1 MNKNYNHNIT
11 RNKKKKMSVCC
22 AVSQFRLLGANPPR
36 LNTGDSLLL
45 RRPAFSLVFFSA
57 EPTGQAAGS

>member
-1 MNKNYNHNIT
+1 MNKNYNHIIY
-11 RNKKKKMSVCC
+11 NKKKKMSVCC
-22 AVSQFRLLGANPPR
+22 AVSQFRLLGANPQR

-45 RRPAFSLVFFSA
+45 PRPAFSLVFFSS